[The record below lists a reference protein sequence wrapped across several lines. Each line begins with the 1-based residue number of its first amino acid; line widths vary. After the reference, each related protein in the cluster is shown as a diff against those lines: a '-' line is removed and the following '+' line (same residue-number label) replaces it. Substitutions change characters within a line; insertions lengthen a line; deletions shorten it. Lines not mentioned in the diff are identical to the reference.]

1 MILDTARRVKSRI
14 RNHLVL
20 FFLDGVLHSP
30 KTSYSQSGEDMII
43 RHIFNALGVS
53 NPSYIDIGAHH
64 PFELSNTAWFYEH
77 GSRGINIEANP
88 LLMAPFLKHRKHDV
102 NLNVGIMEEAGELDF
117 FIIDPPSLSTFSES
131 EAKRIESEYGY
142 AIREIKKIPVTT
154 VQKVFEQYLQ
164 DEHQPDFL
172 SIDVEGFEGP
182 IFRSI
187 DFDAWSPTV
196 ICCETVVFEM
206 KGIAGKNN
214 ELVEFLT
221 DRGYMVYAD
230 TGINT
235 IFVKKSTW
243 ENR

>member
-1 MILDTARRVKSRI
+1 MER
-14 RNHLVL
+14 
-20 FFLDGVLHSP
+20 VLHSP

-43 RHIFNALGVS
+43 RHVFNALGVS

-88 LLMAPFLKHRKHDV
+88 LLMAPFLEYRKHDV
-102 NLNVGIMEEAGELDF
+102 NLNVGIMEEAGEMDF

-131 EAKRIESEYGY
+131 EAKRIEREYGY

-154 VQKVFEQYLQ
+154 VQQVFERHLPGG
-164 DEHQPDFL
+164 HLPDFL

-187 DFDAWSPTV
+187 DFDTWSPTV

-206 KGIAGKNN
+206 KGIAGKNS
-214 ELVEFLT
+214 EIVDFLT
-221 DRGYMVYAD
+221 ARGYMVYAD